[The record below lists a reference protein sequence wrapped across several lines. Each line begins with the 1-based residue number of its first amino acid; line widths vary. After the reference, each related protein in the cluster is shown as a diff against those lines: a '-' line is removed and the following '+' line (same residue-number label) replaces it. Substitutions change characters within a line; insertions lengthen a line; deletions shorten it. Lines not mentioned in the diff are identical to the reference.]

1 MQQQRLKYFQHIK
14 IDYGFLTSGTRDEY
28 IQRAEEFAVEGD
40 SGQLEEQEVGAVA
53 ITGGRLAELEG
64 LLRASEDCDVIGML

>member
-1 MQQQRLKYFQHIK
+1 MQQQRLKYFQHIE
-14 IDYGFLTSGTRDEY
+14 IDNGFLTSCTRKEY

-40 SGQLEEQEVGAVA
+40 RGQLEEQKVGAVS